1 MSSHWPT
8 AAEACLV
15 GTSTGFLPR
24 RSLPTPMPIA
34 PEETRITSLPAFL
47 RSLSTLHSA
56 SICRMLSRPVG
67 WVMVEV
73 PILMTMR
80 MALSFFRWFLEWS
93 IAHAPEDDK
102 CRF

>member
-1 MSSHWPT
+1 M
-8 AAEACLV
+8 
-15 GTSTGFLPR
+15 
-24 RSLPTPMPIA
+24 
-34 PEETRITSLPAFL
+34 
-47 RSLSTLHSA
+47 STLHSA
-56 SICRMLSRPVG
+56 YICRMLRRLVG